1 MLVLGIS
8 SALHVL
14 EAALIEDDHLLCAHS
29 LGEGL
34 KAEDITGLIDRAL
47 LQAKKDIK
55 DISLV
60 AVTLG
65 PGSYGGLR
73 GGMAAAKAISQSLMI
88 PLAAVPTIDASS
100 GNLSDLPGLVVI
112 ALDAIKDEYN
122 AAIFSQGIRLTEDFT
137 ASGEKLAV
145 VLSKISGAF
154 YLASPRDD
162 IFLRIKELYPSSRV
176 RQVEKER
183 SLPSARAVAK
193 IGLENFRRGD
203 LKDPLTL
210 TPLYSH
216 EPNIREYKRPRS

>member
-47 LQAKKDIK
+47 LSAKKDIK

-60 AVTLG
+60 AVTRG

-73 GGMAAAKAISQSLMI
+73 GGLAAAKAISQSMGI
-88 PLAAVPTIDASS
+88 ALAAVPTLDAVSD
-100 GNLSDLPGLVVI
+100 NLANLKGFVVI

-122 AAIFSQGIRLTEDFT
+122 AAIFSQAGRLTEDFT
-137 ASGEKLAV
+137 ASGEKLAA

-162 IFLRIKELYPSSRV
+162 IFLRIREMNPSSQV
-176 RQVEKER
+176 KQVEKEL

-203 LKDPLTL
+203 LKDPITL

-216 EPNIREYKRPRS
+216 EPNIREYKK